1 MSTLARALS
10 KDVCYE
16 DSLCL
21 ALRDPAEAAAYLT
34 EVIALQDQ
42 PALLLAL
49 RHVAKPHDMAEI
61 ARPSQLGDK
70 AAFRELSSSGS
81 PTLETFNKVLF
92 AVGLRLSVEA
102 IPAR

>member
-34 EVIALQDQ
+34 EVIAMQDQ
-42 PALLLAL
+42 RALLLAI
-49 RHVAKPHDMAEI
+49 RHVVKTHDMAVI
-61 ARPSQLGDK
+61 ARRAQLGDK
-70 AAFRELSSSGS
+70 AVFRELSDSGS
-81 PTLETFNKVLF
+81 PTLETFNKVLNSI
-92 AVGLRLSVEA
+92 GLRLSVEA
-102 IPAR
+102 VSA